1 MTAFLRILS
10 YLHQYRFR
18 LIVACLCAAGVA
30 GLSGLYA
37 WLVQPVLDEIF
48 IAKDQL
54 LLLVLPL
61 VILGAATLKGL
72 FSYGQ
77 AYLMSYV
84 GYRVVAEVRQQ
95 LFGHFLRMSLPFHR
109 KHSSGRLVARVIND
123 VNEMANAIPNVIR
136 DLFQQGL
143 TLVVLTGV
151 AFYQN
156 WRLATALLV
165 VMPISIYAIVK
176 IGRRLRK
183 LAVRGQES
191 MGDMAS
197 TLKEAFA
204 GIRLV
209 KAYGGEQV
217 EQQRFAK
224 ANAAYVR
231 AFTKSGQLSA
241 LTSPLLEV
249 IGIGGIA
256 FIIWYGG
263 FSVIDGQMK
272 PGEFFSFLAAMFLAY
287 APLKK
292 LASANVLVQ
301 RAIAAANRVFEML
314 DMEHEFVHDSGR
326 ATLPDISRALEFQN
340 VSFRYEGSDDPAI
353 EQIDLTV
360 EFGEVLA
367 LVGKS
372 GSGKSTLMSLVPRF
386 YDPSEGRI
394 LIDGIDLK
402 EVTLTSLRAQIAIV
416 SQETVLFDESVRAN
430 IAYGR
435 PDASEEEIVQ
445 AARAGYAWEFIE
457 ELPDGL
463 DTLIGENGVTL
474 SGGQRQRLAIARAI
488 LRNPPLLILD
498 EATSALDTESERK
511 VQAALA
517 ELMKNRTTLVIAHR
531 LSTVQHADRIVVL
544 DEGRIV
550 EAGIHHELLRRNGV
564 YTRLHQTQFH
574 DVPVAST
581 LPQPVKGHDC

>member
-1 MTAFLRILS
+1 MTVYFRILS
-10 YLHQYRFR
+10 YLHEYRFR

-30 GLSGLYA
+30 GMSGLYA

-54 LLLVLPL
+54 LLTVLPL
-61 VILGAATLKGL
+61 VILGAAALKGL
-72 FSYGQ
+72 FAYGQ

-84 GYRVVAEVRQQ
+84 GNRVVAEVRQQ
-95 LFGHFLRMSLPFHR
+95 LFGHFLRMSLPFHQ

-123 VNEMANAIPNVIR
+123 VNEMANAVPNVIR
-136 DLFQQGL
+136 DLIQQGL
-143 TLVVLTGV
+143 TLLVLTGV

-156 WRLATALLV
+156 WKLATALLV
-165 VMPISIYAIVK
+165 VMPVSTYAIVK
-176 IGRRLRK
+176 IGKRLRK
-183 LAVRGQES
+183 LAARGQES

-197 TLKEAFA
+197 SLKEGFA
-204 GIRLV
+204 GIRIV
-209 KAYGGEQV
+209 KAYGGEHV

-224 ANAAYVR
+224 GNTAYLR
-231 AFTKSGQLSA
+231 AVMKSAQLAA

-256 FIIWYGG
+256 FIVWYGG

-272 PGEFFSFLAAMFLAY
+272 PGEFFSFLAAMFMAY

-292 LASANVLVQ
+292 LASANVFIQ

-314 DMEHEFVHDSGR
+314 DTEHEFVHDRGR
-326 ATLPDISRALEFQN
+326 ATLPAISRSLEFQN

-353 EQIDLTV
+353 AHIDLAV
-360 EFGEVLA
+360 EFGEVIA

-394 LIDGIDLK
+394 LIDGLDLK
-402 EVTLTSLRAQIAIV
+402 EVTLASLRAQIAIV
-416 SQETVLFDESVRAN
+416 SQDTVLFDESVRAN

-435 PDASEEEIVQ
+435 PDASEEEIIQ

-457 ELPDGL
+457 ELPNGL

-544 DEGRIV
+544 DEGRVV

-574 DVPVAST
+574 DVPAAST
-581 LPQPVKGHDC
+581 LP

>member
-18 LIVACLCAAGVA
+18 LIGACLCAAGVA
-30 GLSGLYA
+30 GMSGLYA

-54 LLLVLPL
+54 LLMVLPL

-95 LFGHFLRMSLPFHR
+95 LFGHFLRMSLPFHQ

-143 TLVVLTGV
+143 TLLVLTGV

-165 VMPISIYAIVK
+165 VMPVSTYAIVK

-204 GIRLV
+204 GIRIV

-224 ANAAYVR
+224 GNAAYVR

-272 PGEFFSFLAAMFLAY
+272 PGKFFSFLAAMFLAY

-314 DMEHEFVHDSGR
+314 DMEHEFVHDHGHT
-326 ATLPDISRALEFQN
+326 TLPAISRSLEFQN

-353 EQIDLTV
+353 EHINLTV
-360 EFGEVLA
+360 EFGEVVA

-394 LIDGIDLK
+394 LVDGRDIR
-402 EVTLTSLRAQIAIV
+402 EVTVPSLRTQIAIV

-435 PDASEEEIVQ
+435 PGASEEEIIQ

-498 EATSALDTESERK
+498 EATSSLDTESERK

-544 DEGRIV
+544 DEGRVV

-574 DVPVAST
+574 DVPAAST
-581 LPQPVKGHDC
+581 LP

>member
-1 MTAFLRILS
+1 MTVFFRIVS
-10 YLHQYRFR
+10 YLDQYRVR
-18 LIVACLCAAGVA
+18 LVVACLCAVGVA
-30 GLSGLYA
+30 GMSGLYA
-37 WLVQPVLDEIF
+37 WLVQPVLDGIF

-54 LLLVLPL
+54 LLMVLPL
-61 VILGAATLKGL
+61 VILSAATLKGL
-72 FSYGQ
+72 FAYGQ
-77 AYLMSYV
+77 SYLMSYV
-84 GYRVVAEVRQQ
+84 GNRVVAEVRQQ
-95 LFGHFLRMSLPFHR
+95 LFGHFLRMSLPFHQ

-143 TLVVLTGV
+143 TLLVLTGV

-165 VMPISIYAIVK
+165 VMPVSTYAIVK
-176 IGRRLRK
+176 IGKRLRK

-197 TLKEAFA
+197 TLKEAFT
-204 GIRLV
+204 GIRIV
-209 KAYGGEQV
+209 KAYGAEHV
-217 EQQRFAK
+217 EQQRFAMGNTAYLRAVIK
-224 ANAAYVR
+224 SAQLAAL
-231 AFTKSGQLSA
+231 A
-241 LTSPLLEV
+241 SPLLEV

-256 FIIWYGG
+256 FIVWYGG

-272 PGEFFSFLAAMFLAY
+272 PGEFFSFLAAMFMAY

-292 LASANVLVQ
+292 LASANALVQ
-301 RAIAAANRVFEML
+301 RAIAGANRVFEML
-314 DMEHEFVHDSGR
+314 DTEHEFVRDHGIV
-326 ATLPDISRALEFQN
+326 ALPAISRSLEFQN
-340 VSFRYEGSDDPAI
+340 VSFRYEGSDEPSI
-353 EQIDLTV
+353 EHIDFTV
-360 EFGEVLA
+360 EFGEVIA

-394 LIDGIDLK
+394 LVDGRDIRD
-402 EVTLTSLRAQIAIV
+402 VTLTSLRAQIAIV
-416 SQETVLFDESVRAN
+416 SQETVLFDETVRAN

-435 PDASEEEIVQ
+435 PEASDQEIIQ
-445 AARAGYAWEFIE
+445 AAKAGYAWEFIE
-457 ELPDGL
+457 ELPNGL

-517 ELMKNRTTLVIAHR
+517 ELMKNRTTLVVAHR

-544 DEGRIV
+544 DAGRVV
-550 EAGIHHELLRRNGV
+550 EAGLHHELLRRNGV
-564 YTRLHQTQFH
+564 YTRLYQTQFH
-574 DVPVAST
+574 GVPAAST
-581 LPQPVKGHDC
+581 LP

>member
-1 MTAFLRILS
+1 MTVFFRIVS
-10 YLHQYRFR
+10 YLDQYRVR
-18 LIVACLCAAGVA
+18 LVVACLCAVGVA
-30 GLSGLYA
+30 GMSGLYA
-37 WLVQPVLDEIF
+37 WLVQPVLDGIF

-54 LLLVLPL
+54 LLMVLPL
-61 VILGAATLKGL
+61 VILSAATLKGL
-72 FSYGQ
+72 FAYGQ
-77 AYLMSYV
+77 SYLMSYV
-84 GYRVVAEVRQQ
+84 GNRVVAEVRQQ
-95 LFGHFLRMSLPFHR
+95 LFGHFLRMSLPFHQ

-143 TLVVLTGV
+143 TLLVLTGV

-165 VMPISIYAIVK
+165 VMPVSTYAIVK
-176 IGRRLRK
+176 IGKRLRK

-197 TLKEAFA
+197 TLKEAFT
-204 GIRLV
+204 GIRIV
-209 KAYGGEQV
+209 KAYGAEHV
-217 EQQRFAK
+217 EQQRFAMGNTAYLRAVIK
-224 ANAAYVR
+224 SAQLAAL
-231 AFTKSGQLSA
+231 A
-241 LTSPLLEV
+241 SPLLEV

-256 FIIWYGG
+256 FIVWYGG

-272 PGEFFSFLAAMFLAY
+272 PGEFFSFLAAMFMAY

-292 LASANVLVQ
+292 LASANALVQ
-301 RAIAAANRVFEML
+301 RAIAGANRVFEML
-314 DMEHEFVHDSGR
+314 DTEHEFVRDHGLV
-326 ATLPDISRALEFQN
+326 ALPAISRSLEFQN
-340 VSFRYEGSDDPAI
+340 VNFRYEGSDEPSI
-353 EQIDLTV
+353 EHIDLTV
-360 EFGEVLA
+360 EFGEVIA

-394 LIDGIDLK
+394 LVDGRDIRD
-402 EVTLTSLRAQIAIV
+402 VTLTSLRAQIAIV
-416 SQETVLFDESVRAN
+416 SQETVLFDETVRAN

-435 PDASEEEIVQ
+435 PEASDQEIIQ
-445 AARAGYAWEFIE
+445 AAKAGYAWEFIE
-457 ELPDGL
+457 ELPNGL

-517 ELMKNRTTLVIAHR
+517 ELMKNRTTLVVAHR

-544 DEGRIV
+544 DAGRVV
-550 EAGIHHELLRRNGV
+550 EAGLHHELLRRNGV
-564 YTRLHQTQFH
+564 YTRLYQTQFH
-574 DVPVAST
+574 DVPAAST
-581 LPQPVKGHDC
+581 LP

>member
-1 MTAFLRILS
+1 MKVFFRIVS
-10 YLHQYRFR
+10 YLYQYRVR
-18 LIVACLCAAGVA
+18 LVVACLCAVGVA
-30 GLSGLYA
+30 GMSGLYA
-37 WLVQPVLDEIF
+37 WLVQPVLDGIF

-54 LLLVLPL
+54 LLMVLPL

-72 FSYGQ
+72 FAYGQ
-77 AYLMSYV
+77 SYLMSYV
-84 GYRVVAEVRQQ
+84 GNRVVAEVRQQ
-95 LFGHFLRMSLPFHR
+95 LFGHFLRMSLPFHQ

-143 TLVVLTGV
+143 TLLVLTGV

-165 VMPISIYAIVK
+165 VMPVSTYAIVK
-176 IGRRLRK
+176 IGKRLRK

-204 GIRLV
+204 GIRIV
-209 KAYGGEQV
+209 KAYGAEHV
-217 EQQRFAK
+217 EQQRFAMGNTAYLRAVIK
-224 ANAAYVR
+224 SAQLAAL
-231 AFTKSGQLSA
+231 A
-241 LTSPLLEV
+241 SPLLEV

-256 FIIWYGG
+256 FIVWYGG

-272 PGEFFSFLAAMFLAY
+272 PGEFFSFLAAMFMAY

-292 LASANVLVQ
+292 LASANALVQ
-301 RAIAAANRVFEML
+301 RAIAGANRVFEML
-314 DMEHEFVHDSGR
+314 DTEHEFVRDHGLV
-326 ATLPDISRALEFQN
+326 ALPAISRSLEFQN
-340 VSFRYEGSDDPAI
+340 VSFRYEGSDEPSI
-353 EQIDLTV
+353 EHIDLTV
-360 EFGEVLA
+360 EFGEVIA

-394 LIDGIDLK
+394 LVDGWDIRD
-402 EVTLTSLRAQIAIV
+402 VALTSLRAQIAIV
-416 SQETVLFDESVRAN
+416 SQETVLFDETVRAN

-435 PDASEEEIVQ
+435 PEASDQEIIQ
-445 AARAGYAWEFIE
+445 AAKAGYAWEFIE
-457 ELPDGL
+457 ELSNGL

-517 ELMKNRTTLVIAHR
+517 ELMKNRTTLVVAHR

-544 DEGRIV
+544 DEGRVV
-550 EAGIHHELLRRNGV
+550 EAGLHHELLRRNGV
-564 YTRLHQTQFH
+564 YTRLYQTQFH
-574 DVPVAST
+574 DVHAAST
-581 LPQPVKGHDC
+581 LP

>member
-1 MTAFLRILS
+1 MSGMTVYFRILS
-10 YLHQYRFR
+10 YLHEYRFR

-30 GLSGLYA
+30 GMSGLYA

-54 LLLVLPL
+54 LLTVLPL
-61 VILGAATLKGL
+61 VILGAAALKGL
-72 FSYGQ
+72 FAYGQ

-84 GYRVVAEVRQQ
+84 GNRVVAEVRQQ
-95 LFGHFLRMSLPFHR
+95 LFGHFLRMSLPFHQ

-123 VNEMANAIPNVIR
+123 VNEMANAVPNVIR
-136 DLFQQGL
+136 DLIQQGL
-143 TLVVLTGV
+143 TLLVLTGV

-156 WRLATALLV
+156 WKLATALLV
-165 VMPISIYAIVK
+165 VMPVSTYAIVK
-176 IGRRLRK
+176 IGKRLRK
-183 LAVRGQES
+183 LAARGQES

-197 TLKEAFA
+197 SLKEGFA
-204 GIRLV
+204 GIRIV
-209 KAYGGEQV
+209 KAYGGEHV

-224 ANAAYVR
+224 GNTAYLR
-231 AFTKSGQLSA
+231 AVMKSAQLAA

-256 FIIWYGG
+256 FIVWYGG

-272 PGEFFSFLAAMFLAY
+272 PGEFFSFLAAMFMAY

-292 LASANVLVQ
+292 LASANVFIQ

-314 DMEHEFVHDSGR
+314 DTEHEFVHDRGR
-326 ATLPDISRALEFQN
+326 ATLPAISRSLEFQN

-353 EQIDLTV
+353 AHIDLTV
-360 EFGEVLA
+360 EFGEVIA

-394 LIDGIDLK
+394 LIDGLDLK
-402 EVTLTSLRAQIAIV
+402 EVTLASLRAQIAIV
-416 SQETVLFDESVRAN
+416 SQDTVLFDESVRAN

-435 PDASEEEIVQ
+435 PNASEEEIIQ

-457 ELPDGL
+457 ELPNGL

-544 DEGRIV
+544 DEGRVV

-574 DVPVAST
+574 DVPAAST
-581 LPQPVKGHDC
+581 LP

>member
-30 GLSGLYA
+30 GMSGLYA

-143 TLVVLTGV
+143 TLLVLTGV

-165 VMPISIYAIVK
+165 VMPVSIYAIVK

-224 ANAAYVR
+224 GNAAYVR

-314 DMEHEFVHDSGR
+314 DMEHEFVRDRGR
-326 ATLPDISRALEFQN
+326 ATLPDISRSLEFQN

-353 EQIDLTV
+353 ERINLTV
-360 EFGEVLA
+360 KFGEVIA

-394 LIDGIDLK
+394 LIDGMDLK

-445 AARAGYAWEFIE
+445 AAQAGYAWEFIE

-463 DTLIGENGVTL
+463 ATLIGENGVTL

-544 DEGRIV
+544 DEGRVV

-574 DVPVAST
+574 DVPVAS
-581 LPQPVKGHDC
+581 

>member
-30 GLSGLYA
+30 GMSGLYA

-231 AFTKSGQLSA
+231 AFTNSGQLSA

-394 LIDGIDLK
+394 LIDGMDLK

-564 YTRLHQTQFH
+564 YTCLHQTQFH

-581 LPQPVKGHDC
+581 LP

>member
-10 YLHQYRFR
+10 YLHEYRVR
-18 LIVACLCAAGVA
+18 LIAACVCAAGVA
-30 GLSGLYA
+30 VMSGLYA

-61 VILGAATLKGL
+61 VILGAAALKG
-72 FSYGQ
+72 FFAYGQ

-84 GYRVVAEVRQQ
+84 GNRVVTEIRQQ
-95 LFGHFLRMSLPFHR
+95 LFGQFLRLSLAFHH
-109 KHSSGRLVARVIND
+109 KHSGGRLVARVIND
-123 VNEMANAIPNVIR
+123 VNEMANAIPHVIR
-136 DLFQQGL
+136 NLVQQGL
-143 TLVVLTGV
+143 TFLALTGV

-156 WRLATALLV
+156 WKLATVLILV
-165 VMPISIYAIVK
+165 TPVSTYAIVK

-183 LAVRGQES
+183 LAARGQES

-197 TLKEAFA
+197 ALKEAFA
-204 GIRLV
+204 GIRIV
-209 KAYGGEQV
+209 KAYGGEHL
-217 EQQRFAK
+217 EQERFARGNTAYLRAVMK
-224 ANAAYVR
+224 SAQLAA
-231 AFTKSGQLSA
+231 LS
-241 LTSPLLEV
+241 SPLLEV

-263 FSVIDGQMK
+263 SSVIDGEMK
-272 PGEFFSFLAAMFLAY
+272 PGEFFSFLAAMFMAFD
-287 APLKK
+287 PVKK
-292 LASANVLVQ
+292 LAGANVVIQ

-314 DMEHEFVHDSGR
+314 DQEHEFVHDRGR
-326 ATLPDISRALEFQN
+326 AELPAISRSLEFQK
-340 VSFRYEGSDDPAI
+340 VSFYYEGSDEPAI
-353 EQIDLTV
+353 EHVHLTV
-360 EFGEVLA
+360 AFGEVVA

-386 YDPSEGRI
+386 QDPSEGRI
-394 LIDGIDLK
+394 LIDGRDIRD
-402 EVTLTSLRAQIAIV
+402 VTLTSLRAQIAIV
-416 SQETVLFDESVRAN
+416 SQETVLFDETVRAN

-435 PDASEEEIVQ
+435 QEASEEEIIR
-445 AARAGYAWEFIE
+445 AARAAHAWEFIE
-457 ELPDGL
+457 ELPKGL
-463 DTLIGENGVTL
+463 DTLIGENGINL
-474 SGGQRQRLAIARAI
+474 SGGQRQRLAIARAM

-498 EATSALDTESERK
+498 EATSALDIESERN

-550 EAGIHHELLRRNGV
+550 EEGVHHELLHRNGV
-564 YTRLHQTQFH
+564 YTRLYQTQFH
-574 DVPVAST
+574 DILGAPV
-581 LPQPVKGHDC
+581 LQ

>member
-1 MTAFLRILS
+1 MTVYLRILS
-10 YLHQYRFR
+10 YLYEYRFR
-18 LIVACLCAAGVA
+18 LIVACLCAVGVA
-30 GLSGLYA
+30 GMSGLYA

-48 IAKDQL
+48 IARNQL
-54 LLLVLPL
+54 LLTVLPL

-72 FSYGQ
+72 FAYGQ

-84 GYRVVAEVRQQ
+84 GNRVVAEVRQQ
-95 LFGHFLRMSLPFHR
+95 LFSHFLRMSLPFHQ

-123 VNEMANAIPNVIR
+123 VNEMANAIPNVVK
-136 DLFQQGL
+136 DLIQQGL
-143 TLVVLTGV
+143 ILVVLTGV

-156 WRLATALLV
+156 WKLATALLV
-165 VMPISIYAIVK
+165 VMPVSTYAIVK
-176 IGRRLRK
+176 IGKRLRK
-183 LAVRGQES
+183 LAARGQES

-197 TLKEAFA
+197 SLKEAFA
-204 GIRLV
+204 GIRIV
-209 KAYGGEQV
+209 KAYGGEHV

-224 ANAAYVR
+224 GNTTYLR
-231 AFTKSGQLSA
+231 AVTKSAQLGA
-241 LTSPLLEV
+241 LTSPLLELV
-249 IGIGGIA
+249 GIGGIA
-256 FIIWYGG
+256 FIVWYGG

-272 PGEFFSFLAAMFLAY
+272 PGEFFSFLAAMFIAY

-292 LASANVLVQ
+292 LANANMFIQ
-301 RAIAAANRVFEML
+301 RAMAGANRVFEML
-314 DMEHEFVHDSGR
+314 DMEHEFVCDSGR
-326 ATLPDISRALEFQN
+326 AALPAISRSLEFQN
-340 VSFRYEGSDDPAI
+340 VSFHYEGSDVPAI
-353 EQIDLTV
+353 EHIDLTV
-360 EFGEVLA
+360 EFGEMIA

-386 YDPSEGRI
+386 HDPSEGRI
-394 LIDGIDLK
+394 LIDGLDLK

-435 PDASEEEIVQ
+435 PDASEEEIIQ
-445 AARAGYAWEFIE
+445 AARAGYAWEIIE
-457 ELPDGL
+457 ELPNGL

-498 EATSALDTESERK
+498 EATSALDTESERQ

-531 LSTVQHADRIVVL
+531 LSTVQHADRIIVL

-550 EAGIHHELLRRNGV
+550 EEGLHHELLRRNGM
-564 YTRLHQTQFH
+564 YSRLYQTQFH
-574 DVPVAST
+574 DVPAMHT
-581 LPQPVKGHDC
+581 MQ

>member
-10 YLHQYRFR
+10 YLHKYRFR

-30 GLSGLYA
+30 GMSGLYA

-84 GYRVVAEVRQQ
+84 GHRVVAEVRQQ
-95 LFGHFLRMSLPFHR
+95 LFGHFLRMSLPFHQ

-123 VNEMANAIPNVIR
+123 INEMANAIPNVIK

-143 TLVVLTGV
+143 TLLVLTGV

-165 VMPISIYAIVK
+165 VMPVSTYAIVK

-204 GIRLV
+204 GIRIV

-224 ANAAYVR
+224 GNAAYVR

-292 LASANVLVQ
+292 LASANVLIQ

-314 DMEHEFVHDSGR
+314 DTEHEFVHDHGR
-326 ATLPDISRALEFQN
+326 ATLSAISRSLEFQN

-353 EQIDLTV
+353 EHIDLTV
-360 EFGEVLA
+360 EFGEVIA

-386 YDPSEGRI
+386 YDPSAGRI
-394 LIDGIDLK
+394 RIDGMDLK
-402 EVTLTSLRAQIAIV
+402 EVTLASLRAQIAIV

-435 PDASEEEIVQ
+435 PDASEEEIIQ

-474 SGGQRQRLAIARAI
+474 SGGERQRLAIARAI

-511 VQAALA
+511 VQVALA

-550 EAGIHHELLRRNGV
+550 EVGIHHELLRRNGV

-574 DVPVAST
+574 DAPVAST
-581 LPQPVKGHDC
+581 LP

>member
-30 GLSGLYA
+30 GMSGLYA

-224 ANAAYVR
+224 ANAVYVR
-231 AFTKSGQLSA
+231 TFTKSGQLSA

-326 ATLPDISRALEFQN
+326 ATLPDISRSLEFQN

-353 EQIDLTV
+353 EHIDLTV

-394 LIDGIDLK
+394 LIDGMDLK

-463 DTLIGENGVTL
+463 DALIGENGVTL

-581 LPQPVKGHDC
+581 LP

>member
-30 GLSGLYA
+30 GMSGLYA

-394 LIDGIDLK
+394 LIDGMDLK

>member
-1 MTAFLRILS
+1 MTVFLRILS
-10 YLHQYRFR
+10 YLHEYRFR

-30 GLSGLYA
+30 VMSGLYA

-54 LLLVLPL
+54 LLTVLPL

-72 FSYGQ
+72 FAYGQ

-84 GYRVVAEVRQQ
+84 GNRVVAEVRQQ
-95 LFGHFLRMSLPFHR
+95 LFGHFLRMSLPFHQ

-136 DLFQQGL
+136 DLIQQGL
-143 TLVVLTGV
+143 TLLVLTGV

-156 WRLATALLV
+156 WKLATALLV
-165 VMPISIYAIVK
+165 VMPVSTYAIVK
-176 IGRRLRK
+176 IGKRLRK
-183 LAVRGQES
+183 LAARGQES

-197 TLKEAFA
+197 SLKEAFA
-204 GIRLV
+204 GIRIV
-209 KAYGGEQV
+209 KAYGGEHG

-224 ANAAYVR
+224 GNTAYLR
-231 AFTKSGQLSA
+231 AVMKSAQLAA

-256 FIIWYGG
+256 FIVWYGG

-272 PGEFFSFLAAMFLAY
+272 PGEFFSFLAAMFMAY

-292 LASANVLVQ
+292 LASANVFIQ
-301 RAIAAANRVFEML
+301 RAIAGANRVFEML
-314 DMEHEFVHDSGR
+314 DTEQEFVHDCGR
-326 ATLPDISRALEFQN
+326 ATLPAISRSLEFQN

-353 EQIDLTV
+353 EHIDLTV
-360 EFGEVLA
+360 EFGEVIA

-394 LIDGIDLK
+394 LIDGLDLK
-402 EVTLTSLRAQIAIV
+402 EVTLASLRSQIAIV
-416 SQETVLFDESVRAN
+416 SQDTVLFDESVRAN

-435 PDASEEEIVQ
+435 PDASEEEIIQ

-544 DEGRIV
+544 DEGRVV

-581 LPQPVKGHDC
+581 LP

>member
-1 MTAFLRILS
+1 MKVFFRIVS
-10 YLHQYRFR
+10 YLYQYRVR
-18 LIVACLCAAGVA
+18 LVVACLCAVGVA
-30 GLSGLYA
+30 GMSGLYA
-37 WLVQPVLDEIF
+37 WLVQPVLDGIF

-54 LLLVLPL
+54 LLMVLPL
-61 VILGAATLKGL
+61 VILSAATLKGL
-72 FSYGQ
+72 FAYGQ
-77 AYLMSYV
+77 SYLMSYV
-84 GYRVVAEVRQQ
+84 GNRVVAEVRQQ
-95 LFGHFLRMSLPFHR
+95 LFGHFLRMSLPFHQ

-143 TLVVLTGV
+143 TLLVLTGV

-165 VMPISIYAIVK
+165 VMPVSTYAIVK
-176 IGRRLRK
+176 IGKRLRK

-197 TLKEAFA
+197 TLKEAFT
-204 GIRLV
+204 GIRIV
-209 KAYGGEQV
+209 KAYGAEHV
-217 EQQRFAK
+217 EQQRFAMGNTAYLRAVIK
-224 ANAAYVR
+224 SAQLAAL
-231 AFTKSGQLSA
+231 A
-241 LTSPLLEV
+241 SPLLEV

-256 FIIWYGG
+256 FIVWYGG

-272 PGEFFSFLAAMFLAY
+272 PGEFFSFLAAMFMAY

-292 LASANVLVQ
+292 LASANALVQ
-301 RAIAAANRVFEML
+301 RAIAGANRVFEML
-314 DMEHEFVHDSGR
+314 DTEHEFVRDHGLV
-326 ATLPDISRALEFQN
+326 ALPAISRSLEFQN
-340 VSFRYEGSDDPAI
+340 VNFRYEGSDEPSI
-353 EQIDLTV
+353 EHIDLTV
-360 EFGEVLA
+360 EFGEVIA

-394 LIDGIDLK
+394 LVDGRDIRD
-402 EVTLTSLRAQIAIV
+402 VTLTSLRAQIAIV
-416 SQETVLFDESVRAN
+416 SQETVLFDETVRAN
-430 IAYGR
+430 IVYGR
-435 PDASEEEIVQ
+435 PEASDQEIIQ
-445 AARAGYAWEFIE
+445 AAKAGYAWEFIE
-457 ELPDGL
+457 ELPNGL

-517 ELMKNRTTLVIAHR
+517 ELMKNRTTLVVAHR

-544 DEGRIV
+544 DAGRVV
-550 EAGIHHELLRRNGV
+550 EAGLHHELLRRNGV
-564 YTRLHQTQFH
+564 YTRLYQTQFH
-574 DVPVAST
+574 DVPAAST
-581 LPQPVKGHDC
+581 LP